1 MRIALSLMSMKLDT
15 MIGIIDVRSPRQP
28 LPNWPVIGSGKST
41 TVFRLPLVP
50 ALMLVTTVVEGSV
63 DHLRQVGVLLRV
75 IGIQRS
81 RPQDRTRDG
90 KTILTTTDLGTGI
103 LLLTEV
109 VMIPRPLGE
118 DGRVGLNEIRTEVS
132 HSLP

>member
-1 MRIALSLMSMKLDT
+1 MCLA
-15 MIGIIDVRSPRQP
+15 
-28 LPNWPVIGSGKST
+28 WA
-41 TVFRLPLVP
+41 VFRLPLVP
-50 ALMLVTTVVEGSV
+50 ALMLVTTAVEGSV
-63 DHLRQVGVLLRV
+63 DHLRLVGVLRV

-90 KTILTTTDLGTGI
+90 KTTLTTTDLGTGI

-118 DGRVGLNEIRTEVS
+118 DGRVGLSEIRTEVS